1 MEISNSRNIRF
12 RLFLGHQVSLI
23 FLHTCVGVHLF
34 DLRRHTML
42 WENDISLKIR
52 NTSLLSSLITS
63 LSFHS
68 SSSELCMLIMLFQND
83 CQQGKGV
90 SILGFEL
97 PAFLFE
103 LKSVSKA
110 TGGNWKL
117 FFKENN
123 NDKMVAYILITFIFL
138 WHIENAKVISTI
150 IAFLMLQKANL
161 SNSNIPIILFYPF
174 QLWEAASL
182 SPWPG
187 GLSAAAHSLQ
197 IRKLKIWQYLNCW
210 PIGPWGRNSLKK
222 RGTFS
227 PCLYVTQFNS
237 RFFFCLVNTL
247 TS

>member
-1 MEISNSRNIRF
+1 MSYQPFCLNLN
-12 RLFLGHQVSLI
+12 
-23 FLHTCVGVHLF
+23 
-34 DLRRHTML
+34 
-42 WENDISLKIR
+42 
-52 NTSLLSSLITS
+52 LLARQLEES
-63 LSFHS
+63 
-68 SSSELCMLIMLFQND
+68 
-83 CQQGKGV
+83 
-90 SILGFEL
+90 
-97 PAFLFE
+97 
-103 LKSVSKA
+103 
-110 TGGNWKL
+110 WKL

-138 WHIENAKVISTI
+138 WHIENAKVISAI

-222 RGTFS
+222 SRTFS

-237 RFFFCLVNTL
+237 RFFFCAL
-247 TS
+247 